1 MGLKRVVR
9 RLFGPSAP
17 VVPVIRLHGVIGQTG
32 GRRGRGMTLTSL
44 VQPIRRAFKMPGAKA
59 VALLINSP
67 GGSPVQSSLIAKRI
81 RLIAEEEKLPVL
93 AFCEDVAA
101 SGGYWLALA
110 GDEIY
115 VDESSIVGS
124 IGVVFAGFG
133 FVEAI
138 GKLGIDR
145 RLHTAGDRKAILDP
159 FGPEREEDVAHLLTV
174 QRDIHAAFIDHV
186 KARRGAKLKGDDADL
201 FSGAFWAGRTAL
213 GLGLVDAVGE
223 LRTVAQDKFG
233 KKVQL
238 RLVNPPKRPS
248 WFRLGTRTGPAD
260 WLAEA
265 AGAFDER
272 AQWTRFGL

>member
-1 MGLKRVVR
+1 V
-9 RLFGPSAP
+9 FGSPEP
-17 VVPVIRLHGVIGQTG
+17 VVPVIRLHGVIGHVP
-32 GRRGRGMTLTSL
+32 GRRGRGLAL
-44 VQPIRRAFKMPGAKA
+44 ADLARPIRRAFKTPGAKA

-81 RLIAEEEKLPVL
+81 RLMAAEEKLPVL

-115 VDESSIVGS
+115 ADDSSIVGS
-124 IGVVFAGFG
+124 IGVVYAGFG

-145 RLHTAGDRKAILDP
+145 RLHTAGSRKAILDP
-159 FGPEREEDVAHLLTV
+159 FGPEREEDVAHLLSV
-174 QRDIHAAFIDHV
+174 QRDIHTAFIDQV
-186 KARRGAKLKGDDADL
+186 KARRGAKLKGDDAEL

-213 GLGLVDAVGE
+213 GLGLVDAIGE
-223 LRTVAQDKFG
+223 LRTVAQEKFG
-233 KKVQL
+233 ETVQL
-238 RLVNPPKRPS
+238 RPVNPPKRPS
-248 WFRLGTRTGPAD
+248 WFRFGTRQGPAD
-260 WLAEA
+260 WIAEA
-265 AGAFDER
+265 AGALDER